1 MRHLVPTLLLA
12 ACANDYKLT
21 GEAVNVNP
29 EDVTECGFTRVE
41 ATAFYRYD
49 CNPVFT
55 TTDEDWAKSMGSTTF
70 HVTEVVGH
78 PFYQLWYTA
87 YENTTDD
94 WPPYNVGYAASPDG
108 TNFTPHPRNPVMGQP
123 EKGEFD
129 YDYMSGLQVVWDPN
143 EELYVMIYQGINDSN
158 GGYGMGLATSPD
170 GIKWTRHAKNPVYD
184 LHEAVGSVQN
194 WCWPLGLDL
203 GEQGGYTGYIAGSER
218 GGNNACEAYRL
229 NASSLG
235 DWQPSEKKALA
246 AGENGE
252 WDDCGFAGLA
262 IAGLG
267 DTRYLFYSGFG
278 YWTRSGN
285 YQVATNLYL
294 GVAEMGPGEDE
305 WQKWGDYVPVHNT
318 DDGRVSAVAA
328 RTVATRIHLWITD
341 DYDGQQ
347 AVGYFL
353 YDPDR
358 AAEEDAGGG
367 DSGE

>member
-1 MRHLVPTLLLA
+1 MRRILPLLLLA

-55 TTDEDWAKSMGSTTF
+55 TTDEEWARSMGSTTF

-108 TNFTPHPRNPVMGQP
+108 TDFTPHPQNPVMGQP
-123 EKGEFD
+123 ETGEFD

-143 EELYVMIYQGINDSN
+143 EQLYVMIYQGINDSN
-158 GGYGMGLATSPD
+158 RGYGMGVATSPD
-170 GIKWTRHAKNPVYD
+170 GIEWTRHGKNPVYD
-184 LHEAVGSVQN
+184 LHDAVGSVQN

-235 DWQPSEKKALA
+235 DWQPSEKKALS
-246 AGENGE
+246 AGDNGE

-267 DTRYLFYSGFG
+267 DTRYMFYSGFG
-278 YWTRSGN
+278 YWTQSGN
-285 YQVATNLYL
+285 YQVATNLFL

-305 WQKWGDYVPVHNT
+305 WQKWGDYVPVNNT
-318 DDGRVSAVAA
+318 ADGRVSAVAA

-341 DYDGQQ
+341 DYDRNQ

-358 AAEEDAGGG
+358 AAEEDASGG